1 MTFDEWH
8 KANAKYMEPVDI
20 VDWCREA
27 YEAGRA
33 DENEA
38 CAKMF
43 NDNESEILWGSQAA
57 SAIRARREQ

>member
-38 CAKMF
+38 CAKLCE
-43 NDNESEILWGSQAA
+43 ESDRYRGEYFAEL
-57 SAIRARREQ
+57 IRARGQG

>member
-20 VDWCREA
+20 GDWCREA

-38 CAKMF
+38 CAKLCE
-43 NDNESEILWGSQAA
+43 ESDRYRGEHFAQL
-57 SAIRARREQ
+57 IRARGQV

>member
-38 CAKMF
+38 CAKLCE
-43 NDNESEILWGSQAA
+43 ESDRYRGEHFAQL
-57 SAIRARREQ
+57 IRARGQV